1 MNNHLRTLAA
11 AASTAFLVA
20 CGGDGGGYYA
30 ISTGEAVA
38 ALSASKTSNTAFV
51 NQWVTLSNAANPLL
65 VFTGSNTASA
75 PNGSSTYT
83 ANCKVSG
90 NYSYVYGKARYGA
103 GLSAGDYYSV
113 TYSQCVETSGGATVS
128 GSVIVL
134 ATTTTTVDQSTS
146 TAFSL
151 PVSLTF
157 SHYTEASPSVVNTF
171 NGTVNYS
178 ANSVA
183 ASGAESVTGAAGSLS
198 VVTTTSAGTS
208 TSTYSNA
215 ALVYNVSSTGV
226 TTLGT
231 AFDVSVSP
239 SGAQYSVQSSLV
251 GPVGAATSGTYT
263 VSNFYGGT
271 IVGSIPSY
279 VINVDSGSNGT
290 TDLSFAQAF

>member
-1 MNNHLRTLAA
+1 MNNHLRTFAA
-11 AASTAFLVA
+11 AVSTASLVA
-20 CGGDGGGYYA
+20 CGGGGSYA
-30 ISTGEAVA
+30 ISTGEAVS
-38 ALSASKTSNTAFV
+38 ALSASKASNTAFV
-51 NQWVTLSNAANPLL
+51 NQLVTLSNAANPLL
-65 VFTGSNTASA
+65 VFTGSNTTSA
-75 PNGSSTYT
+75 ANGSSTYT

-113 TYSQCVETSGGATVS
+113 TYSQCVETVGGATVS
-128 GSVIVL
+128 GSVIAL
-134 ATTTTTVDQSTS
+134 ATTTTNVDQSKS

-157 SHYTEASPSVVNTF
+157 TNYIEATSSAVNTF

-183 ASGAESVTGAAGSLS
+183 ANGAESVTGATGRLAM
-198 VVTTTSAGTS
+198 VTTTAAGASAS
-208 TSTYSNA
+208 IYSNA
-215 ALVYNVSSTGV
+215 ALVYNISSIGV

-231 AFDVSVSP
+231 AFDVSLSP
-239 SGAQYSVQSSLV
+239 SNAQYSVQSSLV

-271 IVGSIPSY
+271 IVGTIPSN
-279 VINVDSGSNGT
+279 VIYVDSGGNGT